1 MYFIGQKV
9 ASVKNASKIGVVL
22 ELGLP
27 NERGVPWIRVRYGKK
42 GKGSW
47 TLADGVRTYQ
57 ASKSIP
63 VPDGV
68 VVLVNPGHAPEVFQQ
83 PGSKATHDE
92 CQRFL
97 YAIQAMFLSK
107 GRSLVL

>member
-22 ELGLP
+22 EVGLP
-27 NERGVPWIRVRYGKK
+27 NERGVLWIRVRYGKA

-47 TLADGVRTYQ
+47 TLADGVRPYQ

-63 VPDGV
+63 IPDGV

-83 PGSKATHDE
+83 VGSAASHEE
-92 CQRFL
+92 CFAFL
-97 YAIQAMFLSK
+97 SAIQRMFLS
-107 GRSLVL
+107 RSSNLVI